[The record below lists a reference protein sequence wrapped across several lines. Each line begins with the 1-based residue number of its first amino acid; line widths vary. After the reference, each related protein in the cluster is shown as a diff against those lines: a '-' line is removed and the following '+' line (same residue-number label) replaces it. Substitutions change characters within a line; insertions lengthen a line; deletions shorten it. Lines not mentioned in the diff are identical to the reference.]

1 MAPLVSKLVETS
13 LNNTEGSLYTMFK
26 RSLLASLLAV
36 PALLI
41 TGSAQAAPITG
52 VANIAGNVSVS
63 GSSILFSPTFTNTT
77 GATETGSFTGLT
89 GGTIG
94 SLTGGPVTGNVS
106 VPNFIMFTQG
116 VAAPITFDLT
126 YIAPGVGTVA
136 ACGSSALGAA
146 CTPAGS
152 PFTLFQLTSNTVL
165 ASLNL
170 NGVAYTGTSATG
182 TSVTTGI
189 FSTQDV
195 VYGTI
200 PAVINA
206 LQGGGTLT
214 GITYSASFTASST
227 PTVPEPASMLLMGVG
242 LLGAGL
248 VARRKSKA

>member
-1 MAPLVSKLVETS
+1 MEHEA
-13 LNNTEGSLYTMFK
+13 GSPAWTIRREVFIYMFK
-26 RSLLASLLAV
+26 RSLLTSLLAV
-36 PALLI
+36 PALLL
-41 TGSAQAAPITG
+41 TSSANAAPITG

-63 GSSILFSPTFTNTT
+63 GTAINFSPTFTNTA
-77 GATETGSFTGLT
+77 GATESGSFAGLT

-94 SLTGGPVTGNVS
+94 SLTGGPATGNVN
-106 VPNFIMFTQG
+106 VPGFIIFNQG

-126 YIAPGVGTVA
+126 FIAPGVGTLA
-136 ACGSSALGAA
+136 GCGSSAVGSA

-170 NGVAYTGTSATG
+170 NGVAYTGSAATG
-182 TSVTTGI
+182 TSATTGI

-200 PAVINA
+200 PAVIGA
-206 LQGGGTLT
+206 LQGGQTLT
-214 GITYSASFTASST
+214 GITYSASFTATST
-227 PTVPEPASMLLMGVG
+227 PNVPEPASMLLMGVG

-248 VARRKSKA
+248 VARRKSRA